1 MFIYEAARII
11 VIMKPL
17 TEEIIEALSRG
28 EEVSLFL
35 IQNSWVRGGI
45 EGVSLNV
52 ASAEKPDL
60 VISPTYYEKF
70 MAAHTLD
77 EELSFEEIEQDIE
90 MLAKTMRQMY
100 SKMIGGSL
108 QLWLL

>member
-1 MFIYEAARII
+1 
-11 VIMKPL
+11 MKKS
-17 TEEIIEALSRG
+17 TEEIVEALANG
-28 EEVSLFL
+28 EDVPLFL
-35 IQNSWVRGGI
+35 IQNSWVRGGT
-45 EGVSLNV
+45 EGVSLNI
-52 ASAEKPDL
+52 SSPNKPDL
-60 VISPTYYEKF
+60 IIRPSYYEKF
-70 MAAHTLD
+70 MAAQTLE